1 MIPQVGLE
9 LQGRYQ
15 LLERIALGGMG
26 EVWRA
31 TDLNSGRI
39 VAAKILRPELTG
51 DEIFLS
57 RLRAEAANSR
67 GLRHPNLAVVLDSG
81 ERKGS
86 GWIIMELVQ
95 GRALSDILEEKGTMA
110 PAEILPI
117 LAQVARALQVVHD
130 SGVVHRDVKPSNI
143 LINREGLAKLT
154 DFGIS
159 TGPHQ
164 RPMTATGMVMGTA
177 QYLAPEQAMGN
188 AAQPSGDLYAL
199 GIIAY
204 EALVGRRP
212 FTGSTQVDIAF
223 AHVNEAVPAM
233 PKSVPPEVRQVVM
246 ELLAKK
252 PADRPA
258 SARELARRLDRI
270 VIHLPEEHWDP
281 EESLAWASTGRTQD
295 QAPTATAS
303 SAIAAG
309 SGTGKDTAG
318 VGQDS
323 QASTSSQASADG
335 DQAGAAQASSKAAKA
350 AERPR
355 ASASAA
361 QWAAAIVQSAPER
374 WPERRPEIHSARRA
388 PHGARTRALPVSHH
402 PRDARRPRRSS
413 GRGRLGLPLLTSLP
427 VSTLLMLA
435 GAVLILIA
443 AVVAV
448 MSTLASAHPGTTGA
462 TPQPPTTAGALSKA
476 GSAPIVQASGFPAPV
491 PVTSVKE
498 AS

>member
-1 MIPQVGLE
+1 MIPQVGFE

-67 GLRHPNLAVVLDSG
+67 GLRHPNLAVVLDFG

-95 GRALSDILEEKGTMA
+95 GRPLSEILEEKGTMA

-223 AHVNEAVPAM
+223 AHVNEPVPQM

-252 PADRPA
+252 PADRPS

-281 EESLAWASTGRTQD
+281 EDNLAWASTGRAAQGPG
-295 QAPTATAS
+295 AASTAGGGGAAGMGRAS
-303 SAIAAG
+303 SP
-309 SGTGKDTAG
+309 
-318 VGQDS
+318 
-323 QASTSSQASADG
+323 TSSSA
-335 DQAGAAQASSKAAKA
+335 ANAATDEESAAPASSKPSRA

-361 QWAAAIVQSAPER
+361 QWAAAIVETAPER
-374 WPERRPEIHSARRA
+374 WPERRSKIHSARR
-388 PHGARTRALPVSHH
+388 GAYGSRARALPVSHRA
-402 PRDARRPRRSS
+402 RDARRPRRSS
-413 GRGRLGLPLLTSLP
+413 GRGRLGLPLLSSLSAP
-427 VSTLLMLA
+427 ALLMLA

-443 AVVAV
+443 AVVAL
-448 MSTLASAHPGTTGA
+448 MSTLASAQPGTTDA
-462 TPQPPTTAGALSKA
+462 APQSPTTTGSLSEA
-476 GSAPIVQASGFPAPV
+476 GSELIAQASGLPAPV

-498 AS
+498 AP